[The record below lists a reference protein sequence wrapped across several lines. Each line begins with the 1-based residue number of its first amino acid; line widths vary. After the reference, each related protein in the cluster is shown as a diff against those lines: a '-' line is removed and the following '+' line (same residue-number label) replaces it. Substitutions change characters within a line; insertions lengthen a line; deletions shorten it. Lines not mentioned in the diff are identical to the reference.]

1 MAASLPSPLELLNDK
16 RLITLIDDGG
26 KETLRNVFLNI
37 YPEDLQNVLKKHHST
52 LHKLFKRRKISKEYW
67 CQLYP
72 KAPKKP
78 NIQNFDINLLFILL
92 RNICDLSPPAKTGWN
107 NMPRSGDDSP
117 QANIVRIKLFRYDFF
132 GQFPGTGISLRD
144 FEARWA
150 EVSSALL
157 CLGYSQRE
165 IDSLKDKEIEIPL
178 MREKTKRSQEKNSNR
193 EDNNECLHDLESEG
207 NY

>member
-1 MAASLPSPLELLNDK
+1 MAASSPSPLELLNEK
-16 RLITLIDDGG
+16 RLIKLIDDGG

-37 YPEDLQNVLKKHHST
+37 YPEDLQNVLKKHQST
-52 LHKLFKRRKISKEYW
+52 LYKLFKKRKISKEYW

-78 NIQNFDINLLFILL
+78 NIQKFDIKLLFILL

-107 NMPRSGDDSP
+107 NMPCSSDDSP
-117 QANIVRIKLFRYDFF
+117 QANIVRIKLFRCNFF
-132 GQFPGTGISLRD
+132 GQFFGMGVSLLD

-157 CLGYSQRE
+157 CLGYSQGE

-178 MREKTKRSQEKNSNR
+178 MRQKTKRSQEKISNR
-193 EDNNECLHDLESEG
+193 ENNNECLHDLESEG
-207 NY
+207 NH